1 MLLRRITEHF
11 RTQNWVAIVLDLI
24 VVVVG
29 IFLGFQVE
37 RWYEGQRLM
46 SEEEDHLVALRA
58 DFAASRTNLEYLID
72 RWHSAAEAGATLLN
86 LDTEADTSITNVE
99 FYRLVAAAQRS
110 GNLERIRQIYDTLVA
125 TGKIEALRD
134 NELRSKLGEYYSSVD
149 RMIQGRARW
158 DNEIMMIWEPFVK
171 ENLDRVMLIKS
182 EHPDVSGHLSPSHA
196 SDRYL
201 QAIGSDD
208 FESAVAKRWHYYN
221 DRGFGYRRLL
231 KMAIEIEEIIDENL
245 KRFESSEN

>member
-11 RTQNWVAIVLDLI
+11 RTQNWVAVALDLV

-37 RWYEGQRLM
+37 RWYESQRLM
-46 SEEEDHLVALRA
+46 SEEEDHLIALRA
-58 DFAASRTNLEYLID
+58 DFAAERTDLEWLID
-72 RWHSAAEAGATLLN
+72 RWHSAAEAGQTLLN
-86 LDTEADTSITNVE
+86 LDAEADTTITNVE
-99 FYRLVAAAQRS
+99 FYRLVGAVQRS
-110 GNLERIRQIYDTLVA
+110 GNLESNRQTYDTLIA
-125 TGKIEALRD
+125 TGNIEYLRD
-134 NELRSKLGEYYSSVD
+134 DELRSKLGEYYSSVD

-158 DNEIMMIWEPFVK
+158 DSEMAMLWEPFVK

-182 EHPDVSGHLSPSHA
+182 EHPDESGHLSPSHA

-201 QAIGSDD
+201 QVIGSDD
-208 FESAVAKRWHYYN
+208 FESVIAKRWHFYN

-231 KMAIEIEEIIDENL
+231 KSSVQIEEIIAENL
-245 KRFESSEN
+245 KILESSEN